1 MSDPQL
7 NNVMTGLVG
16 ERVRQLRDARGWKQQ
31 TLAEMIGAKSHST
44 IAEIETGSRFPS
56 SSKLRALARVF
67 DVSVSS
73 LLGEPDDGHENQ
85 ADTLILKA
93 SLRSEL
99 AHIRSCHEETT
110 RRLERVSALI
120 DLAS

>member
-1 MSDPQL
+1 MTDPQQG
-7 NNVMTGLVG
+7 NVIAQVVG

-44 IAEIETGSRFPS
+44 IAEIETGTRFPTAR
-56 SSKLRALARVF
+56 KLRALARVF
-67 DVSVSS
+67 DVTVDS
-73 LLGEPDDGHENQ
+73 LMGEPDDAPQRQ
-85 ADTLILKA
+85 ADTMILKA

-99 AHIRSCHEETT
+99 AHLRSCHEETT

-120 DLAS
+120 DRAS